1 MITTLGLLTAPGALL
16 AATTTFNPNL
26 IITDSEMQD
35 CQALNRS
42 EISDFLDD
50 QASYLRNY
58 KTADASGT
66 QKYAADIIYDAAQ
79 TYQINP
85 KYILVT
91 LQKEQ
96 SLVTDDSPTQKQLD
110 WAAGYGVC
118 DDCSMSDPKVQKF
131 KGFGKQVDNAA
142 GIIRWY
148 YNNTGK
154 TIVKQK
160 DTPVRI
166 DDTTVTPQSW
176 ATAFLYTYT
185 PHLHGNQNFQKIWND
200 WFTQNFPND
209 TILKAVGSDE
219 YWLLQ
224 DGKRRKFQTMSAL
237 LTRSN
242 PKMAVIVPEEELK
255 NYPLGTDIGLPN
267 YSIVCNNNNYY
278 LIDYYTIRQFASQ
291 EVVKK
296 LGYNPQEIIDVTSD
310 DIAGYKKGEII
321 GLDTTYPTGL
331 IVYLT
336 DIKQYYLLKNN
347 IASPIVSKVV
357 VDANYSNLPKENH
370 TKDFLNKYTISLD
383 VISFKN
389 GTLLKSEGTYYVVED
404 GKKRRISDLKTF
416 LALGYKE
423 SNLWSV
429 DAMTAIVIPDG
440 DPISLSSSLQS
451 SGIQVLNK
459 EQKISDLFK
468 TALPSYLVTNYIT
481 GEIIAGKSATSSRPC
496 ASLTKILTAYE
507 SLELGFNPQGSTVYD
522 SKKFSTEENPLKLIN
537 GEKIRNRDL
546 FNTMLVGSINN
557 TARMVAQS
565 TGYGESEF
573 LEKLKTRLD
582 DWNLTN
588 TKLTDVT
595 GLSEKNVSSPMDILT
610 IFVNALQKP
619 EIKTALGTT
628 KYSFTE
634 LLDKNKIKNHDIN
647 NTNPLLTT
655 NNTAYTVI
663 ASKTGYI
670 NEGGA
675 CLVMLIESK
684 SDKKQYIVITM
695 GNNNYNQRFVEP
707 DKLAKWVVAGQYK

>member
-1 MITTLGLLTAPGALL
+1 MATFGILSTPSISKAT
-16 AATTTFNPNL
+16 TTTFNPNL

-35 CQALNRS
+35 CQAMNRL
-42 EISDFLDD
+42 EISKFLDSK
-50 QASYLRNY
+50 ASYLRNF
-58 KTADASGT
+58 TTEDVSGT
-66 QKYAADIIYDAAQ
+66 KKTAADIIYDAAQ

-96 SLVTDDSPTQKQLD
+96 SLVTDSDPTQKQLD

-142 GIIRWY
+142 GVIRWY
-148 YNNTGK
+148 YNNTDSSF
-154 TIVKQK
+154 VKQK
-160 DTPVRI
+160 DTPIRI
-166 DDTTVTPQSW
+166 DNTTVTPQSW

-185 PHLHGNQNFQKIWND
+185 PHLHGNQNFTKIWND

-242 PKMAVIVPEEELK
+242 PKMAVIVPAEELK
-255 NYPLGTDIGLPN
+255 NYPLGSDIGLPN
-267 YSIVCNNNNYY
+267 YSIVYDGSAYY
-278 LIDYYTIRQFASQ
+278 LIDYYTIRPFASK

-296 LGYNPQEIIDVTSD
+296 LGYNPQEIIDVNSSD
-310 DIAGYKKGEII
+310 ISGYKKGSVINI
-321 GLDTTYPTGL
+321 DTVYPTGL

-336 DIKQYYLLKNN
+336 DLKQYYLLKDNT
-347 IASPIVSKVV
+347 ASPIVSKTV
-357 VDANYSNLPKENH
+357 VDANYSSLPKENH
-370 TKDFLNKYTISLD
+370 TKDFLSKYTVNNN

-404 GKKRRISDLKTF
+404 GKKRRIPDLKTF

-440 DPISLSSSLQS
+440 DSISLNSNLAS
-451 SGIQVLNK
+451 SGIQLLNK

-468 TALPSYLVTNYIT
+468 TTLPAYLVTNYIT
-481 GEIIAGKSATSSRPC
+481 GEIIAGKSVTTSRPL

-507 SLELGFNPQGSTVYD
+507 ALNLGFNPQGTVIYD
-522 SKKFSTEENPLKLIN
+522 SKKFSVEDNPLKLVN

-546 FNTMLVGSINN
+546 FNAMLVGSINN

-565 TGYGESEF
+565 TGYNETDF
-573 LEKLKTRLD
+573 LNKLKTRLD
-582 DWNLTN
+582 DWNLAN
-588 TKLTDVT
+588 TSLSDVT

-610 IFVNALQKP
+610 IFTNALQES
-619 EIKTALGTT
+619 EIKTALGSS

-634 LLDKNKIKNHDIN
+634 LLDKNKIKNHDLT
-647 NTNPLLTT
+647 NTNLLLTT
-655 NNTAYTVI
+655 TNTAYTVL

-670 NEGGA
+670 REGGA
-675 CLVMLIESK
+675 CLAMLIQSK
-684 SDKKQYIVITM
+684 SDKKQYIIITM
-695 GNNNYNQRFVEP
+695 GDKNYAQRFVEP
-707 DKLAKWVVAGQYK
+707 DKLAKWAATGKYN